1 MLQLNLDA
9 FVKFDDARPAVHA
22 LADSGHARVMLVC
35 LKAGQALKDHRS
47 ASQVI
52 AHFMKGRAR
61 FYADGVAQEA
71 EAGSMVLLEPNRFHR
86 IEAPDDGGDCVVLV
100 IMAPHPAREGYPRDQ
115 IDRIIPRSGP
125 GS

>member
-1 MLQLNLDA
+1 MLQLDLANFL
-9 FVKFDDARPAVHA
+9 KFDEARPAVHA

-52 AHFMKGRAR
+52 AHFLSGRAT

-71 EAGSMVLLEPNRFHR
+71 GAGQIVLLEPNRFHR
-86 IEAPDDGGDCVVLV
+86 IEAIEDSVVLV

-115 IDRIIPRSGP
+115 IDRIIPRAGQAT
-125 GS
+125 